1 MSGVRVSEGG
11 ASEGGASEA
20 GASEWGASE
29 LGTCGPSSRLSMCYC
44 TRRARRDAPTSV
56 ECRVSTVECSAQV
69 KDTGSVGVSISKVLR
84 ISRVSRDSRRI
95 CAPFIVPR
103 RDCAKAWTENG
114 YCTAKPYSAQ

>member
-56 ECRVSTVECSAQV
+56 ECRVSSVECSAQV

-84 ISRVSRDSRRI
+84 ILSRVSGL
-95 CAPFIVPR
+95 
-103 RDCAKAWTENG
+103 AKDL
-114 YCTAKPYSAQ
+114 CTFHRAAARLCQGVD